1 MKNIPFREI
10 VNKKASYDYTIVD
23 TIEAGMKL
31 TSETVKAIRANNFN
45 LTGNYVKVLS
55 DQVVMIGE
63 HTTTVTLL
71 LHKRQIASLT
81 GTIQQ
86 DGMTVI
92 PLKVYE
98 KRGKFKLLI
107 GIAKGK
113 RDFDKRAAD
122 KQRTVDNDIRRVARS
137 QTFGEY

>member
-1 MKNIPFREI
+1 MTKTPFREI
-10 VNKKASYDYTIVD
+10 ANKKASHDYTITD

-45 LTGNYVKVLS
+45 LTGNYIKVLGER
-55 DQVVMIGE
+55 VMMIGE

-71 LHKRQIASLT
+71 LHKRQINSLI

-86 DGMTVI
+86 DGMTIV

-107 GIAKGK
+107 GVAKGK

-122 KQRTVDNDIRRVARS
+122 KQRTVDNDVRRVARS

>member
-1 MKNIPFREI
+1 MNKVPFREI
-10 VNKKASYDYTIVD
+10 VNKKASHDYTITD

-31 TSETVKAIRANNFN
+31 TSEMVKAVRANNFN
-45 LTGNYVKVLS
+45 LTGNYVKVLGK
-55 DQVVMIGE
+55 QVVMIGE
-63 HTTTVTLL
+63 HTATITLL
-71 LHKRQIASLT
+71 LHKRQINSLI

-86 DGMTVI
+86 DGMTVV

-107 GIAKGK
+107 GVAKGK
-113 RDFDKRAAD
+113 RDFDKRATD
-122 KQRTVDNDIRRVARS
+122 KQRTIDNDIRRIARS